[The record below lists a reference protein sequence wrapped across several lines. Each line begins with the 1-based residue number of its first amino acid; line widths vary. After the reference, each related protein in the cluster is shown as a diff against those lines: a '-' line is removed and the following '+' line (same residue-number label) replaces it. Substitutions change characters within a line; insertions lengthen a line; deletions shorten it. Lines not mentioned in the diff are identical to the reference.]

1 MLVRWPDIR
10 TERLRIALRAERA
23 VLAIKLSSFLVFCFA
38 APSIIKLMDQTHRLG
53 QKFRIKT

>member
-1 MLVRWPDIR
+1 
-10 TERLRIALRAERA
+10 LRIALRAERA